1 MEDVEDGSENWNLR
15 ANKNK
20 IMKRKI
26 LFYDENIINGK
37 QASKQAV
44 AAASA
49 KKENFSLN
57 VY

>member
-1 MEDVEDGSENWNLR
+1 MRLCFVIIFKNHF
-15 ANKNK
+15 NK

-49 KKENFSLN
+49 KKENS
-57 VY
+57 

>member
-37 QASKQAV
+37 QAS
-44 AAASA
+44 SSSGIS
-49 KKENFSLN
+49 KKGKFLS
-57 VY
+57 